1 MKKAISLLLAIVL
14 CLSLCACGGS
24 KQESNGNGNT
34 SVSVTIPVIYPGTG
48 GDKIALDDLVLAED
62 DKVKISVVEF
72 YTNKIISAGNSD
84 GGKCITF
91 KIENKTDYE
100 MNVWLKS
107 YLNNET
113 LEVAFV
119 DGNSTV
125 IEAGRVGRIGF
136 SFTYGS
142 YPNWTDLESLEDLYD
157 LEFTFDLKIG
167 FGTANYEEHKVQC
180 SFASAMNG
188 GDNSAV
194 ADPEIAP
201 AAEHISIHNDV
212 HFGENMDEVAAKEQR
227 FEIDYESA
235 GEGGYISAQA
245 EGGVYETVTFEGI
258 EDAYLFYYFGAKTE
272 ELEQAVVMF
281 FQDGGWS
288 SALDTYEDLL
298 KVYFDRYGVHLSEEQ
313 KEYIPIE
320 TLAYEYATTHYENTE
335 LQKHTRW
342 LLEDAEG
349 YVILDIALTLNQYGS
364 YCNYL
369 GMRHVTA
376 EEITAAG
383 GDLSAIYQ

>member
-1 MKKAISLLLAIVL
+1 MKKTIALLLAFVM

-24 KQESNGNGNT
+24 KQTSNGNT
-34 SVSVTIPVIYPGTG
+34 SVSVTIPVVYPGTG
-48 GDKIALDDLVLAED
+48 GDKIDLDDLVLAED
-62 DKVKISVVEF
+62 DKVKISIVEF
-72 YTNKIISAGNSD
+72 YTNKMISAGNSD
-84 GGKCITF
+84 GGKCATF

-100 MNVWLKS
+100 MSVWLTP

-113 LEVAFV
+113 LEVVFV
-119 DGNSTV
+119 DGNSTAV
-125 IEAGRVGRIGF
+125 EAGRVGRMGF

-157 LEFTFDLKIG
+157 LEFTFELQIG
-167 FGTANYEEHKVQC
+167 PGTANFEKHKVNC
-180 SFASAMNG
+180 SVAAAMNG
-188 GDNSAV
+188 GDNSV
-194 ADPEIAP
+194 ADSVIAP
-201 AAEHISIHNDV
+201 AAERISIHNDV

-227 FEIDYESA
+227 FDIDYESA

-272 ELEQAVVMF
+272 ELEEAVVMF
-281 FQDGGWS
+281 IPDGGWS
-288 SALDTYEDLL
+288 SALNIYEDLL
-298 KVYFDRYGVHLSEEQ
+298 KVYFDRYGVHLSTEQ

-320 TLAYEYATTHYENTE
+320 TIAYEYATTHYENTE

-342 LLEDAEG
+342 LLEDGEG
-349 YVILDIALTLNQYGS
+349 YVILDVALTLNQYGS
-364 YCNYL
+364 YTNYI
-369 GMRHVTA
+369 GMRHVTE

-383 GDLSAIYQ
+383 GNLSAIYQ